1 MRKTVY
7 TANAVGVVHH
17 HGMSKSDIRCVLKE
31 NVDLLVGS
39 HQNAETY
46 FC

>member
-1 MRKTVY
+1 MRTTVY
-7 TANAVGVVHH
+7 TAKAVGVVHH
-17 HGMSKSDIRCVLKE
+17 HDMPKLDIRCVLKE

-39 HQNAETY
+39 HQNAETC